1 MTSHEKRVCDGV
13 DYGYSLLKEVMLVL
27 WWSLVVSWRQ
37 LWSIEGCAGVRKGE
51 VMAKGEGTR
60 TTVEKGERKRVVEF
74 SFLFF

>member
-1 MTSHEKRVCDGV
+1 MRSHRKWFCDGV
-13 DYGYSLLKEVMLVL
+13 GYSYSLLNKVMLVL
-27 WWSLVVSWRQ
+27 WWSFMVSWRQ